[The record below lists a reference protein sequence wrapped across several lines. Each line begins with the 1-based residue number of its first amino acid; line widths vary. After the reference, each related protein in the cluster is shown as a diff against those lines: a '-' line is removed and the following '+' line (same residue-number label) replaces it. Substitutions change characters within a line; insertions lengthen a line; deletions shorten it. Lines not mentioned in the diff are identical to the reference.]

1 VLLLDEPFAGVDR
14 RSEATIT
21 ELLRELADEGASV
34 LVSSH
39 DLEALPRLADEAILL
54 LRRVL
59 FHGPPDE
66 ALQPEQLAKAFG
78 LDLTG
83 RTSTAEGE

>member
-1 VLLLDEPFAGVDR
+1 
-14 RSEATIT
+14 
-21 ELLRELADEGASV
+21 
-34 LVSSH
+34 VSSH

-59 FHGPPDE
+59 LHGSPDE
-66 ALQPEQLAKAFG
+66 ALHPEQLARAFG

-83 RTSTAEGE
+83 RGED

>member
-1 VLLLDEPFAGVDR
+1 
-14 RSEATIT
+14 
-21 ELLRELADEGASV
+21 V

-59 FHGPPDE
+59 LHGSPE
-66 ALQPEQLAKAFG
+66 AALQPEQLARAFG

-83 RTSTAEGE
+83 RTGD